1 MPTHHG
7 NRREPH
13 TIIIARGDRI
23 RHFTIRPW
31 LVGFFG
37 SALAALAI
45 GYLLATSYLVL
56 RDDLIGATA
65 ARQARMQQAYEDRI
79 SILRTQVDRITS
91 RQLLDQQLV
100 QGKVAELLARQSEI
114 TQRHGQISPILER
127 ATGVAG
133 ALPETAPLPEA
144 RPVIRPDAKPRKAS
158 SVFAKLTREDDDSTE
173 TEGQRVESA
182 FWPQDHASQ
191 DEPVAADKRA
201 IFEQQPKPALIP
213 IKAESDDDKKASLFD
228 SLGASLA
235 AIEVEQM
242 QSLETLAT
250 ETYETAD
257 AIREVLVQAGLPV
270 DVDFGKDEGVGGPL
284 VDLDPEVIFE
294 ERVRELEDALVQLET
309 LKQSAR
315 DYPIFN
321 PAPGQ
326 SVSSSFGVRRDPFLR
341 RRAMHSGIDFRGRTG
356 TPIQSTGAGKV
367 VRAGWAGGYGRLVE
381 IDHGNG
387 WTTRYAHMSRIDVK
401 TGERISTGDQI
412 GAIGSTGRS
421 TGPHLHYEIRKN
433 GKATDPIHFLRAG
446 NQIADL
452 L

>member
-13 TIIIARGDRI
+13 TVIIARGDRI

-31 LVGFFG
+31 LVGCFG

-114 TQRHGQISPILER
+114 TQRHGQISPIVER
-127 ATGVAG
+127 ATGVAN
-133 ALPETAPLPEA
+133 ALPDTAPLPEA
-144 RPVIRPDAKPRKAS
+144 RPTIRADVKPRKAS
-158 SVFAKLTREDDDSTE
+158 SAFATLTGEKEPADTS
-173 TEGQRVESA
+173 GLRVESA
-182 FWPQDHASQ
+182 YWPQGRTTGADAS
-191 DEPVAADKRA
+191 PAAAKQA
-201 IFEQQPKPALIP
+201 ITKEQPAIVDT
-213 IKAESDDDKKASLFD
+213 IKAEPADDKEAGLFN

-235 AIEVEQM
+235 AIEAEQM
-242 QSLETLAT
+242 ISLQTLAF

-257 AIREVLVQAGLPV
+257 TIQGALTQAGLPV
-270 DVDFGKDEGVGGPL
+270 DLDFGRNESGTGGPF
-284 VDLDPEVIFE
+284 VKLDPEALFD
-294 ERVRELEDALVQLET
+294 ERVRETEEALERLEA

-315 DYPIFN
+315 DLPIFN

-341 RRAMHSGIDFRGRTG
+341 RPAMHSGIDFRGRTG
-356 TPIQSTGAGKV
+356 TPIQATGAGKV
-367 VRAGWAGGYGRLVE
+367 IRAGWAGGYGRLVE

-387 WTTRYAHMSRIDVK
+387 WTTRFAHMSRIDVK
-401 TGERISTGDQI
+401 VGETISTGDKI

-433 GKATDPIHFLRAG
+433 GKATDPVRFLRAG
-446 NQIADL
+446 NEIADL

>member
-13 TIIIARGDRI
+13 TVIIARGDRI

-79 SILRTQVDRITS
+79 STLRTQVDRITS

-127 ATGVAG
+127 ATGVAN

-144 RPVIRPDAKPRKAS
+144 RPVRRADARPHKAS
-158 SVFAKLTREDDDSTE
+158 SVFAKLTREEERSDAD
-173 TEGQRVESA
+173 GLRVESA
-182 FWPQDHASQ
+182 FWPQDRLSA
-191 DEPVAADKRA
+191 EPSSTATKRE
-201 IFEQQPKPALIP
+201 IIQEQPKAQSTP
-213 IKAESDDDKKASLFD
+213 IRAEPTDDKKASLFD

-235 AIEVEQM
+235 AIEAEQM
-242 QSLETLAT
+242 KSLETIAS

-257 AIREVLVQAGLPV
+257 AIRHVLAEAGLPV
-270 DVDFGKDEGVGGPL
+270 DVDFGKDEGIGGPL
-284 VDLDPEVIFE
+284 VSLDPDTIFE
-294 ERVRELEDALVQLET
+294 ERVRELEDALGQLET

-341 RRAMHSGIDFRGRTG
+341 RPAMHAGIDFRGRTG
-356 TPIQSTGAGKV
+356 TPVQSTGAGKV

-381 IDHGNG
+381 IDHGGG

-401 TGERISTGDQI
+401 VGESISTGDRI

-433 GKATDPIHFLRAG
+433 GKATDPVRFLKAG

>member
-1 MPTHHG
+1 VPTHPG

-13 TIIIARGDRI
+13 TVIIARGDRI

-127 ATGVAG
+127 ATGVAS
-133 ALPETAPLPEA
+133 ALPETAPVPEA
-144 RPVIRPDAKPRKAS
+144 RPALRADSGSRKAA
-158 SVFAKLTREDDDSTE
+158 SVFAKLTREEDPSDA
-173 TEGQRVESA
+173 GGLRVESA
-182 FWPQDHASQ
+182 FWPQDRTQASATG
-191 DEPVAADKRA
+191 DG
-201 IFEQQPKPALIP
+201 ALIGTEP
-213 IKAESDDDKKASLFD
+213 KAQIVPVTAEPTDDRKASLFD

-235 AIEVEQM
+235 AIEAEQM
-242 QSLETLAT
+242 TSLQTLAS

-257 AIREVLVQAGLPV
+257 AIREVLVEAGLPV
-270 DVDFGKDEGVGGPL
+270 DVDFGKEEDIGGPL
-284 VDLDPEVIFE
+284 VGLDPEAVFD
-294 ERVRELEDALVQLET
+294 ERVRELEEALGQLET

-341 RRAMHSGIDFRGRTG
+341 RPAMHSGIDFRGRTG
-356 TPIQSTGAGKV
+356 TPIQATGAGKV

-381 IDHGNG
+381 INHGNG

-401 TGERISTGDQI
+401 IGETVSTGDLI

-433 GKATDPIHFLRAG
+433 GKATDPVRFLKAG
-446 NQIADL
+446 NRIADL

>member
-1 MPTHHG
+1 MPSRNS

-13 TIIIARGDRI
+13 TVIIARGDRI
-23 RHFTIRPW
+23 RHFTVRPW

-79 SILRTQVDRITS
+79 SILRAQVDRITS

-127 ATGVAG
+127 ATGVAS
-133 ALPETAPLPEA
+133 ALPDTAPLPTA
-144 RPVIRPDAKPRKAS
+144 RPAIHADAKPRKAS
-158 SVFAKLTREDDDSTE
+158 SIFAKLTGEQENAQS
-173 TEGQRVESA
+173 GGLRVESA
-182 FWPQDHASQ
+182 FWPQTRPSADTPATIETKQ
-191 DEPVAADKRA
+191 AITDRKGDAAPVNAEPADDRRA
-201 IFEQQPKPALIP
+201 GLFE
-213 IKAESDDDKKASLFD
+213 SL
-228 SLGASLA
+228 SASLA
-235 AIEVEQM
+235 AIEAEQM
-242 QSLETLAT
+242 LSIQTLAS

-257 AIREVLVQAGLPV
+257 TIRQALLDAGLSV
-270 DVDFGKDEGVGGPL
+270 DASFGKEEADIGGPF
-284 VDLDPEVIFE
+284 VSMDPEALFE
-294 ERVRELEDALVQLET
+294 ERVRELEDALDQLES
-309 LKQSAR
+309 LRESAR
-315 DYPIFN
+315 SYPIFH

-326 SVSSSFGVRRDPFLR
+326 PVSSSFGMRRDPFLR
-341 RRAMHSGIDFRGRTG
+341 RPAMHSGIDFRARTG
-356 TPIQSTGAGKV
+356 TPILATGPGRV

-381 IDHGNG
+381 IDHGGG
-387 WTTRYAHMSRIDVK
+387 WTTRFAHMSRIDVK
-401 TGERISTGDQI
+401 VGDRIETGERI
-412 GAIGSTGRS
+412 GAVGSTGRS
-421 TGPHLHYEIRKN
+421 TGPHIHYEIRRN
-433 GKATDPIHFLRAG
+433 GKAVDPINFLRAG